1 MFSFLSTIGR
11 TSGIKGSAQIAIVK
25 AFNGINPCEIILK
38 GKKGGAYFMKYIRGM
53 YVSLVLIIL
62 VILVNTTFFD
72 NEYSGIATFAC
83 LGLFI
88 IGTAFF
94 INAKQLKISNEEKS

>member
-1 MFSFLSTIGR
+1 
-11 TSGIKGSAQIAIVK
+11 
-25 AFNGINPCEIILK
+25 
-38 GKKGGAYFMKYIRGM
+38 MKYIRGM

-72 NEYSGIATFAC
+72 SEYSGIATFAC

-88 IGTAFF
+88 IVTAF
-94 INAKQLKISNEEKS
+94 INAKQLKISNVKKNLKLTGAIVK